1 MSAPPTLVRNDSL
14 RSAGGDSVDDF
25 DYAGTGSGYPQPAP
39 SQDNTFSPTVS
50 YLPPGLSY
58 VPPLTPK
65 EQAYPQQQ
73 PFPGYYAEGDIEMYD
88 KSTIVNTVNQQPQRR
103 IVFPILIFIFGF
115 LFPPIWIL
123 GALFVNKQ
131 KNNRAARA
139 LGITGLVLLSI
150 LVLATAI
157 SLSIGLTVGRHH

>member
-1 MSAPPTLVRNDSL
+1 MMSL
-14 RSAGGDSVDDF
+14 F
-25 DYAGTGSGYPQPAP
+25 
-39 SQDNTFSPTVS
+39 
-50 YLPPGLSY
+50 
-58 VPPLTPK
+58 LTY
-65 EQAYPQQQ
+65 EPQQQ

-131 KNNRAARA
+131 VKLLPSDAR
-139 LGITGLVLLSI
+139 
-150 LVLATAI
+150 
-157 SLSIGLTVGRHH
+157 